1 MSRNKK
7 STYIDFEEE
16 YQKSQKKNDGT
27 SENGYIDF
35 ETEYQLDL
43 FNYHL
48 PSRLE
53 SITSARNEMS
63 NNYNSRFF
71 DKDGNFINS
80 YRGDTKDALSSFE
93 TSRASAAKDYEALLN
108 GLAKYE
114 KYLDADKVKTL
125 KDYLT
130 TYGSD
135 MQSMYNAYKL
145 DSDNYSRYA
154 DEDAYNRA
162 MAYAKEQDEKV
173 KRYSSMTDD
182 ELEAELK
189 SLEDSKKGNAF
200 TNFGLLLS
208 ASQQQDAVN
217 MADMSSKA
225 VSNKEHNDKVDYDID
240 LIKKEKTNRKY
251 KQLDELPGNVKTL
264 VDELTVIDSTN
275 DEEEFANKMATL
287 LSGFTGGNN
296 VNYNVGS
303 GSERRGE
310 IIQELES
317 MGVKN
322 WQELLDYNKL
332 RYNEKKNAATKEEY
346 AQFARENPKTASFV
360 SIPASLGKGI
370 GVLEMIENIG
380 SDVPLDP
387 NSPYFGMNDL
397 SNTIRETV
405 MDEHNYHLNTGIEA
419 IDNIDI
425 NDEIYS
431 LFMST
436 GDSAMAGL
444 GGMGVKGLGGSVLG
458 LSAASDAAQ
467 EVAVNGGSSSEA
479 IATGLVSGVNEMLW
493 ETISLGQLDDLI
505 TNGVKKRGFVPFV
518 KELLKSMGIN
528 ASEEFNTE
536 VANLVGDYIINGGA
550 STYAERIK
558 EYLAVGYTEEEARK
572 LANKDMLSQSAKAG
586 VSGALQ
592 GLLMGVIG
600 GTGSTIA
607 NAIDSK
613 SYENKFYNKMG
624 SNVIANNKVSD
635 LVGEAKDLGNSKL
648 AKLANVAEGVNAEE
662 LSTKEAD
669 KFAHQ
674 VGKLYKGVQKAQF
687 KNLSDSSKTALRNV
701 VKAELE
707 KMGVDDV
714 DATADI
720 VVKAMTNKG
729 LTRAENRQFQSVDGR
744 NLVDKVMSSEGYV
757 KTLDEEQ
764 VKQFSEGVEKIFNT
778 ESLAGSVSAKAKR
791 VGLDISGYK
800 LSTDGKNTIEA
811 TDEEVDSM
819 LITSFGDDGVT
830 LDVKS
835 GDTHHTV
842 IANELRLN
850 EDYAAIIE
858 GLDRIN
864 EQFGLDVVAAN
875 NILSMWENHSGN
887 SVDFYKAIE
896 SGIMYGQYNMRKEF
910 EKSPYA
916 NELSPEQRDKVFEM
930 GREYRQ
936 KVTDTK
942 AKAIKE
948 RSMPNN
954 EVQVTFA
961 KGVQYHKLTK
971 SQKAQV
977 DMAQIIARAFGFNL
991 EVFRSP
997 KVNGKSVGENG
1008 SFSPS
1013 ANLMRL
1019 DVDAGTLDGKALIL
1033 FTQGHELT
1041 HYIKAWSPSAY
1052 KKFADFLI
1060 DKYEKNGVSVDR
1072 LVKDK
1077 IEQSKLVALS
1087 DKTREVLSY
1096 DGAFEEVVCDACEDF
1111 LADPNIQQT
1120 ILEIAKVDQS
1130 LADKIKNFIKNL
1142 INRLEKALK
1151 DLQGQS
1157 KAAGYTRSLDAND
1170 LQELKDLWTSA
1181 LVDARENVLQA
1192 KAQFIGPS
1200 NSIGSNVQFDSE
1212 TNSVSPM
1219 YSERT
1224 WSASAYVKE
1233 REATAQKIAKTLGI
1247 DVQEALKYIDDV
1259 NSVAKLIADDRVR
1272 LDYEPNLDP
1281 KATVVKPN
1289 SEYKY
1294 SVDMSTLCSKRLLFT
1309 GTFDAIQRALPN
1321 TVFDSDDIVE
1331 LREMMKKKG
1340 FEVACGICYVEST
1353 RREIGKITND
1363 FIESYKE
1370 AQRTGKPITR
1380 VNSEGKVVDLKK
1392 TKEQQK
1398 TTADKSTDKF
1408 YAEKGYTPTLADLNT
1423 TDIDL
1428 VKRDHPLVY
1437 EAYLNFMNARGQ
1449 AKPKLLETRA
1459 EYKGEILKHFASK
1472 SAVSARNK
1480 AGGLRLQ
1487 SFSDFEVPHLIDMM
1501 QVIMDMSRVGLM
1513 SQAYTK
1519 VPAFAYAFGNTGVK
1533 INLSLIAKGD
1543 GIDADG
1549 NLIFDDVEG
1558 INHEEAFKIR
1568 DRFSKNVGTILVG
1581 KNDAH
1586 IIAAMAD
1593 DKIDFI
1599 IPFHK
1604 SSWKESLYDALGL
1617 TGYDDYTATQNEKPI
1632 DGSRKISN
1640 FAPSEYWVSSK
1651 SGDENAQ
1658 IYLQKCKEDGRIP
1671 KFPQFQNYK
1680 GYWKLLIDFKMY
1692 DNNGVGSP
1700 QMPVKPTFENQ
1711 DIKRILDEYKGGHR
1725 NLPVAKEIVDE
1736 FVEKKKVKK
1745 DDTKHQDRDST
1756 GRELSPGQIEFFKD
1770 SKVRDAK
1777 GNLLTVYHGTKQGGF
1792 TVFSETDDI
1801 GYFFTDSATNAGTYS
1816 GTYEEFAPQ
1825 RYSSWEELI
1834 KSVEDTNVTI
1844 SYDDELKTYTV
1855 ENGWYSTEFGES
1867 EIDSA
1872 ADEVFALVYDNDY
1885 DNKMNYLVYLNLTDP
1900 LIVNGNGSNWD
1911 NVVDFYDGGD
1921 FVTYA
1926 ELTEEQIQ
1934 GFLDNGREEW
1944 ELHDIVDSGGFSLP
1958 VYDVKNYEISYPM
1971 STRDWVADAQAGGF
1985 DGVIFKNINDS
1996 GGEFGS
2002 RGYESNVYVALNSNQ
2017 IKSVNNL
2024 TPTESDDI
2032 RYQDRV
2038 TPEQDAEYVDAVN
2051 RKDVDTLEKMV
2062 VEAAEKAMPNSKVRD
2077 DNGKLRMVYHGRV
2090 SEFNVF
2096 DRSFSNIEGDFGKGY
2111 YFTSNEYDVDSN
2123 YASEEGPDLV
2133 NKIARY
2139 AEKLEYEDEFADLT
2153 YEEREEIAREK
2164 LITSEPN
2171 TITAYLN
2178 MENPVYITPNEQGTF
2193 LDFNEE
2199 YDEEYDEYGEPE
2211 GLLVD
2216 FIEALNNNAADYS
2229 SWGNVDFSFL
2239 YDHAYDGGLYA
2250 ADVVKIIKD
2259 NIIDELIDE
2268 NGDLAVS
2275 EVIRLAFEDIGF
2287 DGIIDSSVYYKFRNM
2302 NGMDSGTTHYI
2313 VFNSNQIKEADLV
2326 TYDDN
2331 GKIIP
2336 LSERFNEEENDI
2348 RYQARP
2354 IYSIDEHPLDKYNKV
2369 NIPKKEYWRVRDA
2382 LTQRYNND
2390 VEFPK
2395 YVFVSIYNPKLN
2407 IDNQYCV
2414 RWLDVLEFEVIARGG
2429 KKLYEIRRIYNDYH
2443 QRRQNS
2449 VSDGRNGKSE
2459 YIRRRY
2465 SRDALNVGNGR
2476 DDRRDD
2482 SLRGEYTESDR
2493 RKSGQSTNYSGERG
2507 GVKQQDRPYQPSLE
2521 DLGIDYKAENDKL
2534 KADVD
2539 RLNKLLKLQRTLTH
2553 GALFTKTSVDKAASL
2568 IMKEFGLHRGKSDLS
2583 EKLNALYTF
2592 VASSN
2597 DLTWDEFY
2605 DRASQV
2611 ANWIIDSKPD
2621 QRYYKNPYASEVLK
2635 NIRERG
2641 ITLNE
2646 KQKEEAAYY
2655 AGSLNAYRKSNI
2667 GNFKIVNEG
2676 GISLTELWE
2685 QLVEDYPGAFSQEDI
2700 EKGKTDTNLPSLI
2713 VEVIGTMRQTES
2725 VLEQMDRT
2733 QEVRKMVEKIYDT
2746 YWNVTTLHTL
2756 ADKHQKEVNL
2766 LKGKHRAEMDALKEK
2781 GDENLKQ
2788 VKERYREMLQ
2798 KVREDKDAKMTAYK
2812 EHVAEQ
2818 RHKSVEGRNKTAAKN
2833 KIKRVVQAL
2842 ASLYNNPTKERN
2854 VKIEFQDMV
2863 EKALVMADAIFN
2875 NGNISVYDILSSD
2888 IPNLRESERKDLEK
2902 WRENQKLKADYQ
2914 RELDELE
2921 ASEKLD
2927 QATHD
2932 RLLKGIS
2939 ECNRKLNYYSGK
2951 LKEVIEVQRG
2961 NLNDHAIQNAI
2972 DSLVSAYKSLN
2983 ESTEG
2988 YAQAA
2993 YNEYVDKR
3001 LVALKEAL
3009 KNTTIKTMTQTQL
3022 DELYQAYKMVLTTV
3036 RKANELFI
3044 KNKKM
3049 SVADAGE
3056 EVMREVQN
3064 VAKVTENKVAMKQN
3078 LNKFMWEEL
3087 KPVYAFE
3094 RIGSETFMN
3103 LYKEIL
3109 RGQSVFGRD
3118 IDETVDFFQR
3128 KSKAYNYDSWDLDE
3142 RRDFKLVDGRTFTIS
3157 LQEIMSIY
3165 AYSKREQALDHIT
3178 KGGFVFDSNEFFT
3191 DNKEKGIKGKIK
3203 KVRTTVE
3210 AYRLNDETF
3219 YKVINSLTPEQKKF
3233 VDDMQDYLSTVMGAK
3248 GNEVSRELYGI
3259 DLFREKYYFP
3269 LMSSHDFIQQTNNPA
3284 GEVALKNSGMAKA
3297 TVPHARNPIILK
3309 GFMDVWSEHVNKMS
3323 TYHAFV
3329 LPIENLNKV
3338 FNYTGYATDNK
3349 SVSVQTILNGAYGPA
3364 VNQYITTLLQ
3374 DLNGG
3379 IKVQGSGNW
3388 VTKGI
3393 SLFKKTAVA
3402 ASTSVVIQQPTAIV
3416 RALAMIDGKYFV
3428 HGRDGLKHNEA
3439 WDELKKY
3446 APIAVIKEMGGFDV
3460 GGGKQVA
3467 EYITA
3472 KSYKG
3477 LKKVGGFFKDSKY
3490 RDEALMWGASK
3501 ADEFGWITIWSAVKK
3516 EIADTTTYRVGSE
3529 EFLQSC
3535 GERFTEVVDYT
3546 QVYDSVLSRSGFMRN
3561 KGEISKMATSF
3572 MGEPTTSFNMLYNAV
3587 LQLKRGN
3594 VSKLGATKIV
3604 GATMASII
3612 FAAIAK
3618 SLIYALRDDDE
3629 DEAYAEKYAQALT
3642 DSLKSDL
3649 FIPNMLPYVSD
3660 ITSLFSGWDVERTD
3674 MAILK
3679 DLKDAIDG
3687 LDSSSKS
3694 PYRKVEDLAGAIA
3707 AFGGIPLKNVMR
3719 TTREMYNAVA
3729 NIFDGNTADVDDVG
3743 DAVVESFV
3751 GETTTADVNK
3761 ALEKGNTAKAKEIIN
3776 DLVAEKVESGKTEK
3790 EAKASI
3796 KASVTSY
3803 WKALYLQAYRNKDNA
3818 EMLRIRRILQA
3829 TGLYDDVLKT
3839 CSNWIKG
3846 MKNETI
3852 DTGFTKW

>member
-1 MSRNKK
+1 MGNISKNKYASEWEEVK
-7 STYIDFEEE
+7 KRKKESADNSTPSNQNKYASEWEDVR
-16 YQKSQKKNDGT
+16 KNMFL
-27 SENGYIDF
+27 SS
-35 ETEYQLDL
+35 
-43 FNYHL
+43 L

-53 SITSARNEMS
+53 SLTSSRNELS
-63 NNYNSRFF
+63 KNYNSRFF
-71 DKDGNFINS
+71 DKDGNYINS
-80 YRGDTKDALSSFE
+80 YRGDTKDALTSFE
-93 TSRASAAKDYEALLN
+93 TSRANVSKEYESLLSD
-108 GLAKYE
+108 LTKYE
-114 KYLDADKVKTL
+114 KYFDAEKVKTL

-130 TYGSD
+130 AYGSD
-135 MQSMYNAYKL
+135 MQSMYDTYKL
-145 DSDNYSRYA
+145 DSNTYSRYA

-162 MAYAKEQDEKV
+162 KAYAKEQDEKV
-173 KRYSSMTDD
+173 KKYSSMTDD

-189 SLEDSKKGNAF
+189 ALEDSKKGNAF
-200 TNFGLLLS
+200 TNFAMKVIG
-208 ASQQQDAVN
+208 AQQDIKSGTNLYAEGE
-217 MADMSSKA
+217 
-225 VSNKEHNDKVDYDID
+225 SNQAHNENVDYDIA
-240 LIKKEKTNRKY
+240 LIEKEKNNRKY
-251 KQLDELPGNVKTL
+251 KQIDELPGSVKAL

-275 DEEEFANKMATL
+275 DDEEFANKMATI

-310 IIQELES
+310 IIRELES

-332 RYNEKKNAATKEEY
+332 RYNEKKNAATKDEY
-346 AQFARENPKTASFV
+346 AQMAKEHPVLSSLI

-370 GVLEMIENIG
+370 GTLEMLENIG

-397 SNTIRETV
+397 SNAIRETV
-405 MDEHNYHLNTGIEA
+405 MDEHDFHLNTGNQA

-431 LFMST
+431 LLMST
-436 GDSAMAGL
+436 GDSVMAGL

-467 EVAVNGGSSSEA
+467 EVAERGGSSTEA
-479 IATGLVSGVNEMLW
+479 ITTGLVSGMNEMLW
-493 ETISLGQLDDLI
+493 ESLSLGKLDDLI

-528 ASEEFNTE
+528 ASEELNTE
-536 VANLVGDYIINGGA
+536 AANLIADYVINGGA
-550 STYAERIK
+550 STYAETVQN
-558 EYLAVGYTEEEARK
+558 YLSAGYTHDEAKK
-572 LANKDMLSQSAKAG
+572 LANKDMLSQTAKAG

-592 GLLMGVIG
+592 GLLMGVG
-600 GTGSTIA
+600 GGALSTTA

-624 SNVIANNKVSD
+624 SNVVENNNVSQ
-635 LVGEAKDLGNSKL
+635 LAEEAKSLGNSKL
-648 AKLANVAEGVNAEE
+648 RKLANVAEAVNVGE
-662 LSTKEAD
+662 LDPKEA
-669 KFAHQ
+669 KKYVHQ

-687 KNLSDSSKTALRNV
+687 DSLSKTSETAFRNV
-701 VKAELE
+701 IKAELE
-707 KMGVDDV
+707 KTGVADV
-714 DATADI
+714 DATTDI
-720 VVKAMTNKG
+720 LVKAMHNKG
-729 LTRAENRQFQSVDGR
+729 LTRAETKKLQSVDGR
-744 NLVDKVMSSEGYV
+744 SILDKVLYSAEFN
-757 KTLDEEQ
+757 KTLDAEQ
-764 VKQFSEGVEKIFNT
+764 KKQFTEGFDKFVNT
-778 ESLAGSVSAKAKR
+778 ESLAGRTLTDRKADLVSKA
-791 VGLDISGYK
+791 GYK
-800 LSTDGKNTIEA
+800 LGAEKTFVDA
-811 TDEEVDSM
+811 TDEVVDS
-819 LITSFGDDGVT
+819 LKVNSIKGDTIT
-830 LDVKS
+830 LDVKL
-835 GDTHHTV
+835 GENNQVVAAD
-842 IANELRLN
+842 ELTFDN
-850 EDYAAIIE
+850 DYAVIIS
-858 GLDRIN
+858 GLQSISKD
-864 EQFGLDVVAAN
+864 FGLDVDSAN
-875 NILSMWENHSGN
+875 RVLALWESYDGD
-887 SVDFYKAIE
+887 SFDFYKTAQ
-896 SGIMYGQYNMRKEF
+896 SGIMYGQYNQRKYF
-910 EKSPYA
+910 DNATFGNVPDNIR
-916 NELSPEQRDKVFEM
+916 NELYNIGK
-930 GREYRQ
+930 EYRQ

-948 RSMPNN
+948 RSIPNG
-954 EVQVTFA
+954 EVKVTFA
-961 KGVQYHKLTK
+961 EGVQYHKLTK

-1019 DVDAGTLDGKALIL
+1019 DIDAGTLDGKALIL

-1041 HYIKAWSPSAY
+1041 HFIKAWSETAY

-1060 DKYEKNGVSVDR
+1060 EKYTDKDVPLKS
-1072 LVKDK
+1072 LVESK
-1077 IEQSKLVALS
+1077 IENSKILAQS
-1087 DKTREVLSY
+1087 DKTGKHKELSY
-1096 DGAFEEVVCDACEDF
+1096 DEALEEVVCDACEDF

-1142 INRLEKALK
+1142 INRLEKALRG
-1151 DLQGQS
+1151 LQGQS
-1157 KAAGYTRSLDAND
+1157 EAAGYTRSLDAND

-1181 LVDARENVLQA
+1181 LIDARENVLQA
-1192 KAQFIGPS
+1192 KARGGETQKNTTVEDDAKEQARFKGHTNIEKNGKKRYNKRS
-1200 NSIGSNVQFDSE
+1200 FYSSFDSLAMNWAYHPDTQVGDTNIFFRNNVAVLVEATENGFIEISSGKYEKVRSVYEQAHRE
-1212 TNSVSPM
+1212 TNRGLYANLSRIESRRGTDSWDLQYAEDGRYDVRDAQQNESQGFQTD
-1219 YSERT
+1219 SERDDEHL
-1224 WSASAYVKE
+1224 WSGDKREPVKRQDRDSLGRTLSE
-1233 REATAQKIAKTLGI
+1233 TQQSYFADSKIRDKNG
-1247 DVQEALKYIDDV
+1247 
-1259 NSVAKLIADDRVR
+1259 
-1272 LDYEPNLDP
+1272 NLMVMYHGSP
-1281 KATVVKPN
+1281 K
-1289 SEYKY
+1289 
-1294 SVDMSTLCSKRLLFT
+1294 
-1309 GTFDAIQRALPN
+1309 
-1321 TVFDSDDIVE
+1321 DDISSFR
-1331 LREMMKKKG
+1331 LSLGGAYFTANYDYAREYARD
-1340 FEVACGICYVEST
+1340 V
-1353 RREIGKITND
+1353 
-1363 FIESYKE
+1363 
-1370 AQRTGKPITR
+1370 
-1380 VNSEGKVVDLKK
+1380 GKVYEVYLNI
-1392 TKEQQK
+1392 TKPFDTRNAECRAIFEK
-1398 TTADKSTDKF
+1398 KF
-1408 YAEKGYTPTLADLNT
+1408 YGQWGNGAPLGDKGLPDWTDGDDLIDFLQEKGYDYDGLLLDEGGVPVGNGVKDRGISYVVFDRANQVKYTDNLNPTTNEDMKFAMRENVEETKDLVAVHNLTEEKLLKSLKLGGLPMPSIAIIKAREGHNAFGNVSLVFGRDTIDPRLLKSNKVYSRDAYTPTYPRVEYKASYSVADKVENRIDELLSGTDYKTAFGYLGLDYGNIDDSLNRNGG
-1423 TDIDL
+1423 D
-1428 VKRDHPLVY
+1428 VY
-1437 EAYLNFMNARGQ
+1437 EAYGRKEAIKLAYLRDKGVELKLPKKE
-1449 AKPKLLETRA
+1449 KPLSYRFDNDIIVKFA
-1459 EYKGEILKHFASK
+1459 EKYGEEKVI
-1472 SAVSARNK
+1472 
-1480 AGGLRLQ
+1480 
-1487 SFSDFEVPHLIDMM
+1487 ELIN
-1501 QVIMDMSRVGLM
+1501 S
-1513 SQAYTK
+1513 S
-1519 VPAFAYAFGNTGVK
+1519 
-1533 INLSLIAKGD
+1533 S
-1543 GIDADG
+1543 
-1549 NLIFDDVEG
+1549 
-1558 INHEEAFKIR
+1558 
-1568 DRFSKNVGTILVG
+1568 S
-1581 KNDAH
+1581 
-1586 IIAAMAD
+1586 
-1593 DKIDFI
+1593 DKIDSLIPEIKALVENYYSEIVGEDMDWQIARNDVWDFLDNAVKYFRKGIIKQTEDSPSTRQMIDDAIDENDYKNWVNELFSGIIEKEGLRNNKDLFTPSGNRRSFEALHDDVSLNNIIKAMKNKGEKGLAVLGGSITGASAIDFSSIEEIKSNSNKIKRVSEEEVDNARKEFRDRLSEIASTLPKHSEAYTSVVDLICEAVAKCKTKSGIANYIRKEGEGWIDYSDYAIDDVWELVNDIRNSPVAYFEAKPQRAVMFNEVKAVIVPDNSSQELREQLNSMGVNVLTYESGNDESRINALNSIEDVKFQDRVKPEQDAEYLELAKNPEKNEARLREMVDAVARANGYTIHSYHGTRDKSFTEFKKELIGSRFSFDDKGFFFI
-1599 IPFHK
+1599 DRK
-1604 SSWKESLYDALGL
+1604 SIA
-1617 TGYDDYTATQNEKPI
+1617 DDYAHSDFDAK
-1632 DGSRKISN
+1632 
-1640 FAPSEYWVSSK
+1640 AY
-1651 SGDENAQ
+1651 
-1658 IYLQKCKEDGRIP
+1658 GR
-1671 KFPQFQNYK
+1671 
-1680 GYWKLLIDFKMY
+1680 
-1692 DNNGVGSP
+1692 V
-1700 QMPVKPTFENQ
+1700 
-1711 DIKRILDEYKGGHR
+1711 LDVF
-1725 NLPVAKEIVDE
+1725 L
-1736 FVEKKKVKK
+1736 KVKK
-1745 DDTKHQDRDST
+1745 PLMVNKSFCLKEGLGNPFRDDDAIGVWDAYSEFFKEEAENRKVDGIILDDGMSKMTVVFDPNQIKSADLVTYDHNGNIIPLSERFNEVNKDIRYQDRDSA
-1756 GRELSPGQIEFFKD
+1756 GRELTPEQVEFYKD
-1770 SKVRDAK
+1770 SKVRDEN
-1777 GNLLTVYHGTKQGGF
+1777 GNLLVCYHGTD
-1792 TVFSETDDI
+1792 V
-1801 GYFFTDSATNAGTYS
+1801 
-1816 GTYEEFAPQ
+1816 EF
-1825 RYSSWEELI
+1825 
-1834 KSVEDTNVTI
+1834 DTFDADFI
-1844 SYDDELKTYTV
+1844 SQ
-1855 ENGWYSTEFGES
+1855 
-1867 EIDSA
+1867 
-1872 ADEVFALVYDNDY
+1872 
-1885 DNKMNYLVYLNLTDP
+1885 DNKLGLGFYFKMGEGLQYSYEHPKTVYLNIENPVTDTSKI
-1900 LIVNGNGSNWD
+1900 LLKE
-1911 NVVDFYDGGD
+1911 
-1921 FVTYA
+1921 A
-1926 ELTEEQIQ
+1926 LTEFCEKTGIELDYDSSDYDLDVYQRLSYSYR
-1934 GFLDNGREEW
+1934 GRFKEFLDDVVNILG
-1944 ELHDIVDSGGFSLP
+1944 VDGI
-1958 VYDVKNYEISYPM
+1958 ISKDRK
-1971 STRDWVADAQAGGF
+1971 TAVA
-1985 DGVIFKNINDS
+1985 FK
-1996 GGEFGS
+1996 
-2002 RGYESNVYVALNSNQ
+2002 SNQ
-2017 IKSVNNL
+2017 IKDIDNL

-2032 RYQDRV
+2032 
-2038 TPEQDAEYVDAVN
+2038 
-2051 RKDVDTLEKMV
+2051 
-2062 VEAAEKAMPNSKVRD
+2062 
-2077 DNGKLRMVYHGRV
+2077 
-2090 SEFNVF
+2090 
-2096 DRSFSNIEGDFGKGY
+2096 
-2111 YFTSNEYDVDSN
+2111 
-2123 YASEEGPDLV
+2123 
-2133 NKIARY
+2133 
-2139 AEKLEYEDEFADLT
+2139 
-2153 YEEREEIAREK
+2153 
-2164 LITSEPN
+2164 
-2171 TITAYLN
+2171 
-2178 MENPVYITPNEQGTF
+2178 
-2193 LDFNEE
+2193 
-2199 YDEEYDEYGEPE
+2199 
-2211 GLLVD
+2211 
-2216 FIEALNNNAADYS
+2216 
-2229 SWGNVDFSFL
+2229 
-2239 YDHAYDGGLYA
+2239 
-2250 ADVVKIIKD
+2250 
-2259 NIIDELIDE
+2259 
-2268 NGDLAVS
+2268 
-2275 EVIRLAFEDIGF
+2275 
-2287 DGIIDSSVYYKFRNM
+2287 
-2302 NGMDSGTTHYI
+2302 HY
-2313 VFNSNQIKEADLV
+2313 
-2326 TYDDN
+2326 
-2331 GKIIP
+2331 
-2336 LSERFNEEENDI
+2336 
-2348 RYQARP
+2348 
-2354 IYSIDEHPLDKYNKV
+2354 
-2369 NIPKKEYWRVRDA
+2369 
-2382 LTQRYNND
+2382 
-2390 VEFPK
+2390 
-2395 YVFVSIYNPKLN
+2395 
-2407 IDNQYCV
+2407 
-2414 RWLDVLEFEVIARGG
+2414 
-2429 KKLYEIRRIYNDYH
+2429 
-2443 QRRQNS
+2443 
-2449 VSDGRNGKSE
+2449 
-2459 YIRRRY
+2459 
-2465 SRDALNVGNGR
+2465 
-2476 DDRRDD
+2476 
-2482 SLRGEYTESDR
+2482 
-2493 RKSGQSTNYSGERG
+2493 
-2507 GVKQQDRPYQPSLE
+2507 QDRPYQPSLE
-2521 DLGIDYKAENDKL
+2521 VLGIDYKAENDKL

-2611 ANWIIDSKPD
+2611 ANWMIDSKPD

-2655 AGSLNAYRKSNI
+2655 TGSLNAYRKSNI
-2667 GNFKIVNEG
+2667 GNFRIVNEG

-2700 EKGKTDTNLPSLI
+2700 EKGKKDTNLPSLI

-2788 VKERYREMLQ
+2788 AKERYREMLQ

-2818 RHKSVEGRNKTAAKN
+2818 RHKSVEGRNKTATKN

-2854 VKIEFQDMV
+2854 VKVEFQDMV
-2863 EKALVMADAIFN
+2863 DKALVMADAIFD

-2932 RLLKGIS
+2932 RLLKNIS

-2988 YAQAA
+2988 YAKAA

-3036 RKANELFI
+3036 RTANELFI

-3049 SVADAGE
+3049 TVADAGE
-3056 EVMREVQN
+3056 AVMREVKS
-3064 VAKVTENKVAMKQN
+3064 VAKVTENKVLAKQN

-3118 IDETVDFFQR
+3118 VAETQDFFQR
-3128 KSKAYNYDSWDLDE
+3128 KSKAYNYDSWDFDE
-3142 RRDFKLVDGRTFTIS
+3142 RRDFKLADGRTFTIS

-3165 AYSKREQALDHIT
+3165 AYSKREQALDHIA

-3191 DNKEKGIKGKIK
+3191 DTKEKGIKGKIK

-3248 GNEVSRELYGI
+3248 GNEVSRVLYGI
-3259 DLFREKYYFP
+3259 DLFREKHYFP

-3284 GEVALKNSGMAKA
+3284 GEVALRNSGMAKA

-3309 GFMDVWSEHVNKMS
+3309 GFMDVWSEHTNKMS

-3364 VNQYITTLLQ
+3364 VNRYITTLLQ

-3402 ASTSVVIQQPTAIV
+3402 ASTSVVVQQPTAIV
-3416 RALAMIDGKYFV
+3416 RALAMIDGKYFI
-3428 HGRDGLKHNEA
+3428 HGKDGLKHNEA
-3439 WDELKKY
+3439 WDKIKKH

-3460 GGGKQVA
+3460 GGGKQVG

-3477 LKKVGGFFKDSKY
+3477 KDKIKGFFTDSKY
-3490 RDEALMWGASK
+3490 RDDALMWGASK
-3501 ADEFGWITIWSAVKK
+3501 MDEVGWVIIWNAVEQ
-3516 EIADTTTYRVGSE
+3516 EIADTTTYKVGSE
-3529 EFLQSC
+3529 EFLQAC
-3535 GERFTEVVDYT
+3535 GERFTEVIDYT

-3572 MGEPTTSFNMLYNAV
+3572 MGEPTTSFNMLCNAV

-3594 VSKLGATKIV
+3594 ISKLGATKIV

-3629 DEAYAEKYAQALT
+3629 DESYVEKYAQALT

-3660 ITSLFSGWDVERTD
+3660 ITSLLSGWDVERTD

-3679 DLKDAIDG
+3679 DLKDAVDG

-3729 NIFDGNTADVDDVG
+3729 NIFDGNTADIDDVG

-3751 GETTTADVNK
+3751 GDTTTADVNK
-3761 ALEKGNTAKAKEIIN
+3761 ALEKGNTAKAKETIN
-3776 DLVAEKVESGKTEK
+3776 ELVADKVESGKTEK

-3803 WKALYLQAYRNKDNA
+3803 WKDLYLQAYRDKDNA

-3829 TGLYDDVLKT
+3829 TGLYDDVLTT
-3839 CSNWIKG
+3839 CSNWIKSL
-3846 MKNETI
+3846 KDEPTETK
-3852 DTGFTKW
+3852 FKKQ